1 MIGVTAAA
9 SAGVYL
15 SRGYI
20 DPAIAMPVTL
30 GVLAGSLIGARFLV
44 RAKVKVM
51 RLIFAAVIALL
62 GLEMIYSGFTGR
74 L

>member
-1 MIGVTAAA
+1 MAT

-20 DPAIAMPVTL
+20 DPALAMPVTL
-30 GVLAGSLIGARFLV
+30 GVLASSLIGARFLV
-44 RAKVKVM
+44 RAKVKLM

-62 GLEMIYSGFTGR
+62 GLEMVYSRFTGR

>member
-20 DPAIAMPVTL
+20 NPALAMPVMI
-30 GVLAGSLIGARFLV
+30 GVLSGSMLGAKLLV
-44 RAKVKVM
+44 RAKVSVL
-51 RLIFAAVIALL
+51 RWIFAVVIVVL
-62 GLEMIYSGFTGR
+62 GAEMIYNGITGR